1 MPHSPPC
8 PPAVRRVSVAPN
20 PAGMGSPL
28 RTQPLRHRPGGSPAP
43 CGKHR
48 REARGSAE
56 AAPSPGAHLLTT
68 SGTPRK
74 ALAAAVS
81 DPGPPRDLP
90 TQLAR
95 QEASARRTEVLLR
108 LGVFPGDAAES
119 GNNAAAVHLLHHPL
133 PQVPAP
139 TFSFRSDLLLA
150 NPAARGFPDH
160 GTRHLPGD
168 STLDGC
174 HKTKPTSQRSRKKP
188 KSSPLAMS
196 NTDGQKRVVIL
207 WSNVKTHLFRLLCR
221 AHNRTQLRIHGMHI
235 LTAYKRSS
243 SNGCLHRQRMYRH
256 VKPGGLHWKIT
267 WRYSRVTTA
276 TRNRSKPI
284 KLGKYLLLFLFT
296 QAGGRVRFP
305 PLRHLWAKPKGPP
318 TACGGLHS
326 L

>member
-1 MPHSPPC
+1 MLLNLGIMQPPSIC
-8 PPAVRRVSVAPN
+8 SITHFLKYQLPPFPSGVIYCWQIQPPAASRITERDIYLETPLWTAATKPN
-20 PAGMGSPL
+20 
-28 RTQPLRHRPGGSPAP
+28 QPLR
-43 CGKHR
+43 
-48 REARGSAE
+48 EAE
-56 AAPSPGAHLLTT
+56 
-68 SGTPRK
+68 
-74 ALAAAVS
+74 
-81 DPGPPRDLP
+81 
-90 TQLAR
+90 
-95 QEASARRTEVLLR
+95 
-108 LGVFPGDAAES
+108 
-119 GNNAAAVHLLHHPL
+119 
-133 PQVPAP
+133 
-139 TFSFRSDLLLA
+139 
-150 NPAARGFPDH
+150 
-160 GTRHLPGD
+160 
-168 STLDGC
+168 
-174 HKTKPTSQRSRKKP
+174 KKP
-188 KSSPLAMS
+188 KSSPLAIS

-267 WRYSRVTTA
+267 WRYPRVTTA

-318 TACGGLHS
+318 TTWGGSHS

>member
-1 MPHSPPC
+1 MVPWCNPPVRGRGCFLLHSAPHPSSAGLSAGGCDAPQPTLPSRSPEGVRGSKPC
-8 PPAVRRVSVAPN
+8 RDGEPTPHAAPPLAS
-20 PAGMGSPL
+20 
-28 RTQPLRHRPGGSPAP
+28 TGGSVPV
-43 CGKHR
+43 R

-90 TQLAR
+90 AQLAR
-95 QEASARRTEVLLR
+95 QEAGARRTEVLLR

-119 GNNAAAVHLLHHPL
+119 GNNAAVHRLHHPL

-150 NPAARGFPDH
+150 NPSARGFPDH
-160 GTRHLPGD
+160 GTRRLPGG

-174 HKTKPTSQRSRKKP
+174 HKTTPTSQRSRKKP
-188 KSSPLAMS
+188 KSSPLAIS

-221 AHNRTQLRIHGMHI
+221 AHNRTRLRIHGMHI

-256 VKPGGLHWKIT
+256 VKPGGLH
-267 WRYSRVTTA
+267 
-276 TRNRSKPI
+276 
-284 KLGKYLLLFLFT
+284 
-296 QAGGRVRFP
+296 
-305 PLRHLWAKPKGPP
+305 
-318 TACGGLHS
+318 
-326 L
+326 